1 MTIENLAPLLNS
13 RRTEDR
19 IRAVQQLARSDDPEK
34 QTLLMKALHDRSN
47 YVAALVAEA
56 LCDAADMSVAQEIVE
71 HFLYLSEDGLKRDPG
86 CHVRAHLAIALGR
99 LGYSPA
105 VHALRVGIR
114 TTQIEP
120 VGGVPFDTGA
130 HLRANCALALAQMN
144 APDALRDIALLLF
157 DRHRESAAKENEH
170 RKVAARALARLGTAD
185 AIVPLALRLTF
196 SEDESADVLQEC
208 MQAVIELEDP
218 RALELLQPFL
228 EHRDQDLAAFAALM
242 IAQTR
247 APEAPT
253 LIREVIP
260 RLSGDPLKAAVLALT
275 VVRSAE
281 GRAVLHELASDKRE
295 AVRLAVVEAL
305 ASLPDEAN
313 TERLERMAV
322 EDASATVRRAAK
334 QSLANM

>member
-1 MTIENLAPLLNS
+1 MDNFTSLLNS

-19 IRAVQQLARSDDPEK
+19 IRAVQQIARSDEPTK
-34 QTLLMKALHDRSN
+34 RTLLLKALSDRSH
-47 YVAALVAEA
+47 YVAALAAEA
-56 LCDAADMSVAQEIVE
+56 LCECADMSVAQEMVE

-114 TTQIEP
+114 TVQIEP

-144 APDALRDIALLLF
+144 APDAVRDIALLLF
-157 DRHRESAAKENEH
+157 DRRRESAAKENEH
-170 RKVAARALARLGTAD
+170 RKVAARALARLGD
-185 AIVPLALRLTF
+185 PNAIVPLALRLTF
-196 SEDESADVLQEC
+196 PDDESADVLQEC
-208 MQAVIELEDP
+208 MQAVVELEDP

-228 EHRDQDLAAFAALM
+228 QHRDQDLAAFAALM

-247 APEAPT
+247 APEVPS
-253 LIREVIP
+253 LIRDVIP
-260 RLSGDPLKAAVLALT
+260 RLSGSPLKAAVLALT
-275 VVRSAE
+275 VVRSEA
-281 GRAVLHELASDKRE
+281 GRAALHDLATDRRE

-313 TERLERMAV
+313 TKRLKRMAA
-322 EDASATVRRAAK
+322 EDRSTAVRNAAK
-334 QSLANM
+334 RALSG

>member
-1 MTIENLAPLLNS
+1 MSLFNS

-19 IRAVQQLARSDDPEK
+19 IRAVQQLARSDDPAK
-34 QTLLMKALHDRSN
+34 QTLLLKALSDRSN
-47 YVAALVAEA
+47 YVAALAAEA
-56 LCDAADMSVAQEIVE
+56 LCECADMSVAQEMVE
-71 HFLYLSEDGLKRDPG
+71 KFLHLSEDGLKRDPG

-114 TTQIEP
+114 AVQIEP

-130 HLRANCALALAQMN
+130 HLRANCALALAQMG
-144 APDALRDIALLLF
+144 APDAVRDIALLLF
-157 DRHRESAAKENEH
+157 DRRRESAAKENEH
-170 RKVAARALARLGTAD
+170 RKVAARALARLGD
-185 AIVPLALRLTF
+185 PNAIVPLALRLTF
-196 SEDESADVLQEC
+196 PDDESADVLQEC
-208 MQAVIELEDP
+208 MQAVVELEDP

-247 APEAPT
+247 APEAPS
-253 LIREVIP
+253 LIRDVIP

-275 VVRSAE
+275 VVRSEA
-281 GRAVLHELASDKRE
+281 GRAALYDLATDRRE
-295 AVRLAVVEAL
+295 QVRLAVVEAL

-313 TERLERMAV
+313 TKRLKRMAT
-322 EDASATVRRAAK
+322 EDTSARVRNEAK
-334 QSLANM
+334 QRLAS